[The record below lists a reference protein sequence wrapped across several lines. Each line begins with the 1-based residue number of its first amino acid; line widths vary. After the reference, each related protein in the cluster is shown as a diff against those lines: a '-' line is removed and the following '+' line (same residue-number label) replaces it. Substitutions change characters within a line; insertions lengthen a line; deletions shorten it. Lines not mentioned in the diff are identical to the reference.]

1 MDTAATLDSFVQSA
15 RKPLLDFLGRLIA
28 LESPSTREKAVA
40 ETVKDE
46 MTRLGYHNVRF
57 DGVGNV
63 IGELGQGEKCVLLS
77 AHMDVSGAGDRSRW
91 SFDPWSGS
99 YDDETIRGRG
109 AGDNKG
115 ALAAMVYGSWIW
127 HRMNSKAGYR
137 VLVGG
142 TVLEEDADGY
152 GMQSL
157 LDELPVK
164 PAAVLVGKPTNGNVY
179 RGHRGRMEVRIEVQG
194 VGCHGSTP
202 EKGKNALY
210 LAGRVLIALEKL
222 SGALRE
228 DPFLG
233 KATLA
238 ATALD
243 VFPGKFNQV
252 PEKVV
257 ICVDRR
263 LTAGETDSSAIDEI
277 KAALPYP
284 EVAVSCFPYSNT
296 AWTGKEIRLDKYFP
310 SWVLPESHPL
320 VGAALEA
327 GRLAF
332 GRDLLLGKWTVS
344 TDGVGSMGRHGI
356 PTVGYGP
363 GERRAVDDM
372 QNIVDLV
379 DALKFYSTF
388 CHTVR
393 TVA

>member
-1 MDTAATLDSFVQSA
+1 
-15 RKPLLDFLGRLIA
+15 
-28 LESPSTREKAVA
+28 
-40 ETVKDE
+40 
-46 MTRLGYHNVRF
+46 
-57 DGVGNV
+57 
-63 IGELGQGEKCVLLS
+63 
-77 AHMDVSGAGDRSRW
+77 
-91 SFDPWSGS
+91 
-99 YDDETIRGRG
+99 
-109 AGDNKG
+109 
-115 ALAAMVYGSWIW
+115 MVYGSWIW